1 MSKVQ
6 EITITLTGGRKID
19 ALVGAHVIHTDQ
31 PLNNG
36 GTDTAPSPFEL
47 FLASIGTC
55 AGIFVQ
61 GFCAA
66 RQIPFEEIRIVE
78 RPSLDDAGTLQSV
91 DLELVLPASFPE
103 KYRAAV
109 LKVVEQCSVKRA
121 IAAQPK
127 FEVHSSMGINRAA
140 SASEVQKGA
149 QPDFDSRAAA
159 IRAQHCVRPASVA
172 ARGAPPP
179 EPKPELLLR
188 ESRGTATPS
197 A

>member
-1 MSKVQ
+1 MSRVQ
-6 EITITLTGGRKID
+6 EITITLPGGRKID
-19 ALVGAHVIHTDQ
+19 AHVGAHIIRTDQ
-31 PLNNG
+31 PVNNG

-55 AGIFVQ
+55 AGLFVQ

-66 RQIPFEEIRIVE
+66 RNIPFDEIRIVE
-78 RPSLDDAGTLQSV
+78 RPALDEAGTLQSV

-127 FEVHSSMGINRAA
+127 FEVHTSTGQPRVSAAPAAARAA
-140 SASEVQKGA
+140 P
-149 QPDFDSRAAA
+149 QP
-159 IRAQHCVRPASVA
+159 
-172 ARGAPPP
+172 
-179 EPKPELLLR
+179 ELKPELLLP
-188 ESRGTATPS
+188 ESPGTATPC

>member
-6 EITITLTGGRKID
+6 EITITLPGGRKID
-19 ALVGAHVIHTDQ
+19 AQVGAHVIRTDQ
-31 PLNNG
+31 PVNNG

-66 RQIPFEEIRIVE
+66 RNIPFDQIRIVE
-78 RPSLDDAGTLQSV
+78 RPALDDAGTLQSV

-127 FEVHSSMGINRAA
+127 FQVHASTGLDAVSPA
-140 SASEVQKGA
+140 SASGRAEP
-149 QPDFDSRAAA
+149 QP
-159 IRAQHCVRPASVA
+159 
-172 ARGAPPP
+172 
-179 EPKPELLLR
+179 ELKPELVLP
-188 ESRGTATPS
+188 ESPGTATRCV
-197 A
+197 